1 MKTLLDSDCGY
12 SYVFAPGTSGVGTI
26 ALSGINKQ
34 ITLEQILVIT
44 NVTDGIII
52 YNFAEPGKTGS
63 VANNIITLN
72 TDTSSMS
79 SSDILQIF
87 IDICD
92 PDAIEYEQYPLD
104 IGYDYDVNMAQVL
117 GTLSAND
124 GLGNIRTK
132 SVFNTAR
139 YNGTIRSSN
148 EEFSVDCTGYQT
160 AAIQLSGTWT
170 GTVSFDA
177 NTDGGNWQAI
187 DGIPISGTSASSGS
201 TGNGIFRFNVAG
213 ITRIHAR
220 FSTPTSGTV
229 IVSIAL
235 SAGQGVVTA
244 NKNRVQGSQGQ
255 DLVQRASSY
264 ELNTWDNNL
273 ATVLGN
279 VALWRPGFTAVDPIV
294 APTINPTQ
302 PTTYAS
308 NQFAQTPQIF
318 PRLRVE
324 IGGSTK
330 LPFAQEQNTNAMLTA
345 NPVAV
350 SLLEQILIQ
359 LTLLNQ
365 NYVAA
370 NASALPNGQ
379 TDIR

>member
-12 SYVFAPGTSGVGTI
+12 SYVFVPGTAGVGTI
-26 ALSGINKQ
+26 TISGLSKPLI
-34 ITLEQILVIT
+34 LEQVLVIT

-52 YNFAEPGKTGS
+52 YNFADPGRTGS
-63 VANNIITLN
+63 VANNVITLSA
-72 TDTSSMS
+72 DTSSMS
-79 SSDILQIF
+79 SADALQIF
-87 IDICD
+87 VDICA
-92 PDAIEYEQYPLD
+92 PEMTEYEQYPLD

-117 GTLSAND
+117 GTLAAND
-124 GLGNIRTK
+124 GQGNIKTK
-132 SVFNTAR
+132 SIFNTAR
-139 YNGTIRSSN
+139 YIGMIRSSN
-148 EEFSVDCTGYQT
+148 EEFSVPCDGFQT

-177 NTDGGNWQAI
+177 NTDGGNWTAI

-213 ITRIHAR
+213 ITRIRAR

-229 IVSIAL
+229 TVSIAL

>member
-12 SYVFAPGTSGVGTI
+12 SYVFVPGTAGVGTI
-26 ALSGINKQ
+26 TISGLSKPL
-34 ITLEQILVIT
+34 TLEQILVIT

-72 TDTSSMS
+72 SDTSSMS

-104 IGYDYDVNMAQVL
+104 VDYGFDVNMAQVL

-139 YNGTIRSSN
+139 YNGIIRSSN

-177 NTDGGNWQAI
+177 NTDGGNWTAI

-213 ITRIHAR
+213 ITRIRTR
-220 FSTPTSGTV
+220 FSTPTFGTV
-229 IVSIAL
+229 TVSIAL

-255 DLVQRASSY
+255 DLVQRASSF

-273 ATVLGN
+273 GTVLGN
-279 VALWRPGFTAVDPIV
+279 VALWRPGFTAAEQIV

-324 IGGSTK
+324 SAGSQK
-330 LPFAQEQNTNAMLTA
+330 LPFAQEANTNAIITSNPTA
-345 NPVAV
+345 I

-359 LTLLNQ
+359 IMVLNQ
-365 NYVAA
+365 NY
-370 NASALPNGQ
+370 SAINSTPLPSGQ
-379 TDIR
+379 SEIR